1 MFSHLSLGKIGF
13 FVTLSVKLKWQ
24 IKLSSLKCVEHI
36 HEFRVGSDF
45 VLFFGCFFAS
55 GCSSL
60 KKGVA
65 CKIKPIFEARTPSRR
80 GVKSPTDRQI
90 LIIVLLG
97 FRFQGDFFKQIYGS
111 CSCSR
116 WWFQPF
122 LGPGFQI
129 FLVIKFGSWISKTVV
144 NAIFFNSPHV
154 MHWEIVITHAPR
166 PDMTCCL
173 QDMLVL
179 AVAFANI

>member
-1 MFSHLSLGKIGF
+1 MFSRLSLGKIGF

-36 HEFRVGSDF
+36 HEFRVGSHF

-97 FRFQGDFFKQIYGS
+97 FRFQGDFF
-111 CSCSR
+111 
-116 WWFQPF
+116 
-122 LGPGFQI
+122 
-129 FLVIKFGSWISKTVV
+129 
-144 NAIFFNSPHV
+144 
-154 MHWEIVITHAPR
+154 
-166 PDMTCCL
+166 
-173 QDMLVL
+173 
-179 AVAFANI
+179 

>member
-1 MFSHLSLGKIGF
+1 MPIFSHLSLGKIGF

-36 HEFRVGSDF
+36 HEFRVGSHF

-97 FRFQGDFFKQIYGS
+97 FRFQGDFF
-111 CSCSR
+111 
-116 WWFQPF
+116 
-122 LGPGFQI
+122 
-129 FLVIKFGSWISKTVV
+129 
-144 NAIFFNSPHV
+144 
-154 MHWEIVITHAPR
+154 
-166 PDMTCCL
+166 
-173 QDMLVL
+173 
-179 AVAFANI
+179 

>member
-36 HEFRVGSDF
+36 HEFRVGSHF

-97 FRFQGDFFKQIYGS
+97 FRFQGDFFN
-111 CSCSR
+111 R
-116 WWFQPF
+116 F
-122 LGPGFQI
+122 
-129 FLVIKFGSWISKTVV
+129 TD
-144 NAIFFNSPHV
+144 H
-154 MHWEIVITHAPR
+154 
-166 PDMTCCL
+166 
-173 QDMLVL
+173 
-179 AVAFANI
+179 AVAADGGFNHFWGLDFRFF